1 MAPLASQAITLEI
14 EYENNTGGGQEHV
27 TDTKLNLGQI
37 DKRLNVRFSIYNA
50 FSATDGVYSSSTL
63 TRNVRSICTL
73 IMISKGPYISV
84 QSGMKYVPQQ
94 GVVQGPWGNRNE
106 RIYPTIYPFDAP
118 PEQHQRMSSSA
129 STCLSF
135 SNPSNLASRLA
146 VHVPTPNLPTL
157 RIVHVPASTPKHGWL

>member
-94 GVVQGPWGNRNE
+94 GVVQG
-106 RIYPTIYPFDAP
+106 
-118 PEQHQRMSSSA
+118 
-129 STCLSF
+129 CLLYTS
-135 SNPSNLASRLA
+135 PSPRD
-146 VHVPTPNLPTL
+146 
-157 RIVHVPASTPKHGWL
+157 